1 MALEEKHY
9 CTTERAAEILGVS
22 TSWLEKLRVRGDG
35 PPYYKVS
42 PRRVLYGIGDLTAWM
57 DEHRT
62 RSTSETLNIKPK
74 ETRHGHEQA

>member
-1 MALEEKHY
+1 MAPEEKMY

-35 PPYYKVS
+35 PPYFKVS

-57 DEHRT
+57 EEHRV
-62 RSTSETLNIKPK
+62 RSTSEAINFGQK
-74 ETRHGHEQA
+74 ETRHGNA

>member
-1 MALEEKHY
+1 MAPEEKKY

-42 PRRVLYGIGDLTAWM
+42 PRRVLYGIADLTVWM
-57 DEHRT
+57 EEHRV
-62 RSTSETLNIKPK
+62 RSTSEAIKQK
-74 ETRHGHEQA
+74 EARHGYAQ